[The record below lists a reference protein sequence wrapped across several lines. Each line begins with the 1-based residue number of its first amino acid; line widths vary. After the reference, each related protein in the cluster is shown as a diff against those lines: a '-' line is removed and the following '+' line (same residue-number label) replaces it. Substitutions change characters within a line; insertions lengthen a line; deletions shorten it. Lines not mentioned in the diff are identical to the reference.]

1 MVDGGDWRRVRAESS
16 LPFGSTVSGDIPDFS
31 TRYLGVAKLI
41 AFWDLA
47 MQPPQTQGR
56 LMQ

>member
-1 MVDGGDWRRVRAESS
+1 MADGGDWHRAQAESS
-16 LPFGSTVSGDIPDFS
+16 LPFGPIVSGDIPDFS

-47 MQPPQTQGR
+47 MQSPQTQGR